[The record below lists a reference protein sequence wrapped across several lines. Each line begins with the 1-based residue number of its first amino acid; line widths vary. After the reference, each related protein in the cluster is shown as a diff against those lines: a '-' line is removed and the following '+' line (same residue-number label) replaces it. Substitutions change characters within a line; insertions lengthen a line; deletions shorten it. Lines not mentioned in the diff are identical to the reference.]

1 MLGYA
6 GQFFTGVAMVQIS
19 TKFFAQGM
27 YDILVSFVQYVH
39 KVIQVFWPEM
49 GVPLCRIDTLV
60 SEPFTH
66 CEYWYSTLYKAGR
79 AGVT

>member
-6 GQFFTGVAMVQIS
+6 EQFFTGVAMVQIS

-39 KVIQVFWPEM
+39 KVI
-49 GVPLCRIDTLV
+49 
-60 SEPFTH
+60 
-66 CEYWYSTLYKAGR
+66 
-79 AGVT
+79 